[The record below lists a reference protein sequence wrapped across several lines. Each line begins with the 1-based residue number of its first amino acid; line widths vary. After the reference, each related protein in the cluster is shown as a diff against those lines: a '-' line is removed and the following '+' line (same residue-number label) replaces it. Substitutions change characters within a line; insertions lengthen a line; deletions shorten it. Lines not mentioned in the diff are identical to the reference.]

1 MDNQVHLSQSVPM
14 FSPLTWKLTGDV
26 GKIGLAL
33 HHKHFQI
40 FFREQPN
47 RSESE
52 CC

>member
-33 HHKHFQI
+33 HHTSQTLSNIFQ
-40 FFREQPN
+40 RATK
-47 RSESE
+47 
-52 CC
+52 